1 MTFRNVLA
9 ATALGTTVMLGGAV
23 LAPTALTAQTAQ
35 PTQPGAATEVSETEL
50 SAFVQATLAMSEVR
64 EIYIER
70 IQTAEDEAQQQ
81 ELVEEG
87 NTAML
92 TALED
97 QDGMTM
103 ERYFEINEAAQAD
116 AELNERIVMLLQE
129 MSSEG

>member
-1 MTFRNVLA
+1 MTYRNVLA
-9 ATALGTTVMLGGAV
+9 ATALGTTVLLGGVA
-23 LAPTALTAQTAQ
+23 LAPAALTAQTMQ
-35 PTQPGAATEVSETEL
+35 PEAVQTEVSEDEL
-50 SAFVQATLAMSEVR
+50 SAFVRATLAMSEVR

-70 IQTAEDEAQQQ
+70 IQAAENETEQQ

-92 TALED
+92 DALEE
-97 QDGMTM
+97 QPGMSM